1 MADSLLS
8 TALAQARRWKRRV
21 LLTVG
26 GVVVLAVAVVLIDA
40 WSGLGHSAH
49 GARLERMQRSK
60 QWKDGRF
67 DNPQPLVNDSWGMLT
82 GLLHVSPHATPAV
95 APETET
101 ADPRLFDAWPASG
114 LRVSWFGHAS
124 MLIELDGV
132 RVLTDPMW
140 SERSSPL
147 TWAGPKRWFPAPIAL
162 RDLPPIDAVV
172 ISHDH
177 YDHLDRETIVALNR
191 DTQALFIV
199 PLGVGAHLALLGCA
213 RAPIVDLDWWES
225 RKVGEIEVIATPARH
240 ASGRHLFDQN
250 AKLWAGYALV
260 GPEHRVYFSGD
271 TGLFPALKQIG
282 EKYGPFDVTMIEIGQ
297 YHQSWPDWHIGPEQ
311 AVRAHQWVNGRV
323 MLPVHWALLTLAY
336 HGWTE
341 PVERVLAEGKQQ
353 GVTILTPK
361 PGQSIEPKAALAL
374 SRWWPEVP
382 WIGADQQP
390 IISTQTN

>member
-199 PLGVGAHLALLGCA
+199 PLGVGAHLAYWG
-213 RAPIVDLDWWES
+213 V
-225 RKVGEIEVIATPARH
+225 
-240 ASGRHLFDQN
+240 
-250 AKLWAGYALV
+250 
-260 GPEHRVYFSGD
+260 PEHPLWIWIGGRAEKSAKSKSSRRLPVTLRAD
-271 TGLFPALKQIG
+271 TCSIKTPN
-282 EKYGPFDVTMIEIGQ
+282 Y
-297 YHQSWPDWHIGPEQ
+297 
-311 AVRAHQWVNGRV
+311 GRV
-323 MLPVHWALLTLAY
+323 TRWSALNIA
-336 HGWTE
+336 
-341 PVERVLAEGKQQ
+341 
-353 GVTILTPK
+353 
-361 PGQSIEPKAALAL
+361 SI
-374 SRWWPEVP
+374 SRATR
-382 WIGADQQP
+382 GC
-390 IISTQTN
+390 SLR